1 MPRRL
6 TAEQVERYHC
16 DGFCAPVEVMSAGE
30 AAQYRLRL
38 EAAEQHYPAALG
50 PTARNN
56 PHLAFTVLDEIVH
69 HPAILDAVEDLI
81 GPDILCWGTVLF
93 VKEPGSKG
101 YVSWHQ
107 DLTYVPLQPPDG
119 VTAWLALSPATLE
132 SGCMRMLPAS
142 HLDGIRPHH
151 DTFGAD
157 NILTRGQN
165 IEGVDTQAAVDVP
178 LAPGQIS
185 LHHGHTVHASP
196 PNRGAD
202 RRVGVA
208 IQQYLPP
215 HVHERDG
222 GGYAQLVRGHD
233 TGGNFR
239 HLERV
244 REDMTRD
251 AALRRD
257 EVNDH
262 FANFLYA
269 GASQRRAY

>member
-1 MPRRL
+1 MPKRLSVEQIEDYRR
-6 TAEQVERYHC
+6 
-16 DGFCAPVEVMSAGE
+16 DGFCSPVDVMSPLE
-30 AAQYRLRL
+30 AAQFRDRL
-38 EAAEQHYPAALG
+38 ETAERRYPEALG

-56 PHLAFTVLDEIVH
+56 AHLAFTFLDEIVH
-69 HPAILDAVEDLI
+69 HPSILDAVEDLI
-81 GPDILCWGTVLF
+81 GPDILCWSTVLF
-93 VKEPGSKG
+93 IKEPTSKG

-119 VTAWLALSPATLE
+119 VTAWLALSPATLH
-132 SGCMRMLPAS
+132 SGCMRMIPAS

-165 IEGVDTQAAVDVP
+165 IEGVDPQAAVDLV

-185 LHHGHTVHASP
+185 LHHGHTIHASSS
-196 PNRGAD
+196 NRSGE

-215 HVHERDG
+215 HVHERHG
-222 GGYAQLVRGHD
+222 RGYAQLVRGHD
-233 TGGNFR
+233 SVGHFQRLG
-239 HLERV
+239 RV
-244 REDMTRD
+244 REDMTAD
-251 AALRRD
+251 VAARRACIN
-257 EVNDH
+257 EH
-262 FANFLYA
+262 FADFLYA